1 MCGHRNFGERAVLL
15 TTLGSTRCFSAM
27 EFTLTLLGYAA
38 LAALAAISLGGFAA
52 AYAVVLFLGKH
63 SSGHTTNSRPSS

>member
-1 MCGHRNFGERAVLL
+1 
-15 TTLGSTRCFSAM
+15 M

-38 LAALAAISLGGFAA
+38 LAALVAISLGGFAAAA

-63 SSGHTTNSRPSS
+63 SPGHTTNSKPSS